1 MKDFNLEMV
10 RKIGEDEL
18 QTLFKPQIGRGPND
32 GHKHVTTSVHEHLYN
47 YKDIYKTKQELNRE
61 IQHKG
66 DRKASGKTSNNSD
79 SILESSLYEKF
90 TKLFNLID
98 TDENG

>member
-32 GHKHVTTSVHEHLYN
+32 GHKHDTRSVHEHLYN

-66 DRKASGKTSNNSD
+66 AIKAAGKISNNSD

>member
-1 MKDFNLEMV
+1 MV
-10 RKIGEDEL
+10 RKVEEDDL
-18 QTLFKPQIGRGPND
+18 KNMFKPQIGRGPTDN
-32 GHKHVTTSVHEHLYN
+32 HKLASQTVHEHLYN
-47 YKDIYKTKQELNRE
+47 YKDIYKTKGDLNRE
-61 IQHKG
+61 MQYKG
-66 DRKASGKTSNNSD
+66 EKNRASAKMTNNSD